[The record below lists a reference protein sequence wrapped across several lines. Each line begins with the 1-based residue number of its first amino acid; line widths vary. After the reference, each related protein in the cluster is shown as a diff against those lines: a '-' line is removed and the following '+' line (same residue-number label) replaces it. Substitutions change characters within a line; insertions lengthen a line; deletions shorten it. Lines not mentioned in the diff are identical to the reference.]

1 MKINYQKRTRRTFV
15 GLLSAL
21 AMALMLFNSASAQV
35 ASYGLSQLTGQ
46 TYQSLTGGTVITD
59 AAQLTSGTSDD
70 GFLHVVLPFAFPYN
84 GTTFD
89 SVTFSTN
96 YWIAFRHQSP
106 TAAEGRTSSNLFS
119 ATLPNNTL
127 APFFRDGNANFG
139 TTGQGEMRHGLVGT
153 TGVYVFEWFQATGNG
168 FSISG
173 TQRLTFQVRLHGP
186 ASTNPGRIE
195 YAYGPSQ
202 GTISTGA
209 TSIGIEN
216 ATGGT
221 GNYLNAVN
229 GLSNSTA
236 TTTTFP
242 GNGFVYRFDPP
253 APMVFNGA
261 QVLGVNNNPTLRG
274 ATNVPMYVVNVST
287 LNALT
292 PLSVSSITVN
302 PLTQNI
308 ANIDSVKIFY
318 TGSSSTFSTATQ
330 FGSALGSVTTGANAI
345 AGTQNLIPG
354 NNFFWITYNVSNTAV
369 LNDSLSGQVT
379 SVTVA
384 GTPQTP
390 TVTQSST
397 RRLIREPL
405 SGTYTVGTGGQYA
418 NLGAV
423 FADINSVGLSANVNL
438 DIISNITEP
447 ASAGLNQWAE
457 QGAGGYTL
465 TIRPTGPNRVIS
477 GNIPGSGV
485 ITIIGADRVIIDG
498 RIGGTGTG
506 RDLTIR
512 NEDNSTI
519 NVAVLLAGQT
529 TAVGGCNDVTI
540 RNTNLWAGPT
550 AGTTLGTAGI
560 QVQGTGAPGQNLII
574 TNNEFRRAFRAV
586 FVGVNAPTA
595 NYRGLQ
601 ITNNIMGSNNPTE
614 IIGGKGIEVGRATG
628 ALIQGN
634 HIFNV
639 GGDLSIT
646 AAGIDLITGADSAT
660 IENNKIYTVRSFSAA
675 YGIQLSAGNGHLLV
689 NNDIANIQTRNSSAT
704 TQLTNAFGFRIAAG
718 TGHRL
723 FHNTVHMSGDYT
735 STNATVAGSAAVS
748 ITATTITAQ
757 IRNNVFSN
765 TITSNATG
773 NKNMFIYWLPD
784 GYNFANLASTDFNN
798 YHLGS
803 ESYHFFAQ
811 RGTTFNT
818 NRIATFAAWQTA
830 SSRDTNSLAVNPRF
844 LSTTS
849 GLPNS
854 TAMNNQGTP
863 IATVTTDVNGAT
875 RSTTTPDMGA
885 HEYTPIPKDVAAVSL
900 SRNNVG
906 CFTNAEPIRAIIR
919 NTGADTLNFGTDT
932 LRIILNMTGTASAT
946 VNFTRST
953 GVLAPNDTLH
963 LILGSVNMSAF
974 GSYVLNATVNQQ
986 NDGFANNNAFGA
998 LSLQN
1003 VAPIS
1008 IPFAANF
1015 DGTTN
1020 NTLSALQTSGW
1031 SFIGSWIVGASGHG
1045 NPGNGLYSNIW
1056 SSNQTPSF
1064 TLPFAGQVL
1073 ANSSFAFNYRLVN
1086 FTNYGTATQTA
1097 YAPGAADSI
1106 WFDISTDC
1114 GGTFQRLYTINATT
1128 HVVDTNWASIN
1139 VPMAA
1144 YAGQNVIVR
1153 LRSQWATGD
1162 YFLDLD
1168 NIGITAPLSAFNLIA
1183 PPNNTRLVAGG
1194 QSSAT
1199 VNINWTRAIQGP
1211 ATYTWLVDTVGG
1223 NFSTPLVALPANNNG
1238 LDSNLTLT
1246 IGQIHNLLGTLG
1258 VAIGD
1263 SANVI
1268 WTIRAQL
1275 GTQTRQATQ
1284 TWAARLVRGT
1294 LTPLRLAVAP
1304 ISNGGATG
1312 TRGPTGLSNQAFLR
1326 VGTLVT
1332 RAELAAVNVDS
1343 GTSISWVALRQRA
1356 GANAAVRGHM
1366 TVYLINSPD
1375 TTTSYSRGTAWASI
1389 INGMT
1394 EVFSD
1399 SLTIRTTPGLLTMNF
1414 SQPFIYTGGAIQVA
1428 YSWVA
1433 VAPFATTGASY
1444 EANTAIAQGSAAAQG
1459 AAAPINLTTANAQF
1473 RPELT
1478 WGTDDR
1484 RANELEVIT
1493 LFAKGSN
1500 PRVIGSP
1507 EVVQAV
1513 VRNNGATVRNN
1524 VPVTLTVGGANSF
1537 TNTQTVATLGLDS
1550 TALVSFS
1557 GFSGTNLGFNNISV
1571 SVPADDISANN
1582 SKAWAQQ
1589 QTDSIFAYSDT
1600 VTTGLG
1606 AVGYG
1611 TGSGLL
1617 LSRFTVNGSRSVR
1630 AARMRIGAAAANVG
1644 NSVYAVV
1651 LNDSGVI
1658 LAQSAPIAIAT
1669 AQLNT
1674 WVVFPFANPVNVNNG
1689 NIYVGMAQTANA
1701 TAYSPLAFQAETPT
1715 RANAYYSATLTG
1727 ASLGQVA
1734 GFRLMI
1740 EAHLGAPVVPVDSL
1754 SFFVL
1759 RAPSNNTVVNLEGD
1773 PTQTVNIRWNRSVRS
1788 VGTTPVTYRWLLDVP
1803 GTTFTNPVVTV
1814 NTGTDTSLTLT
1825 YGQIVDTLAA
1835 RGIQVGQSFV
1845 GRWTVR
1851 AVSDTL
1857 NRLAVLP
1864 FNLTLNR
1871 GVMSSIEETEF
1882 SKSIMLYPNPAAYT
1896 AKLQV
1901 RGTDKDLMIT
1911 IVNAVGQEMQKFTA
1925 NSGVRSDIEIDL
1937 ANLNEGMYFVRISDG
1952 SNLAIKR
1959 LMIQR

>member
-1 MKINYQKRTRRTFV
+1 V

-106 TAAEGRTSSNLFS
+106 TALEGRTSSNLFS

-229 GLSNSTA
+229 GLSNNTA

-345 AGTQNLIPG
+345 AGTQNLNPG

-423 FADINSVGLSANVNL
+423 FVDINSLGLSANVNL

-485 ITIIGADRVIIDG
+485 ITLIGADRVIIDG

-512 NEDNSTI
+512 NEDNSAI

-574 TNNEFRRAFRAV
+574 TNNEFRRAYRAV
-586 FVGVNAPTA
+586 YVGVNAPTA

-601 ITNNIMGSNNPTE
+601 ITNNIIGSNDPTE

-660 IENNKIYTVRSFSAA
+660 ILNNKIYTVRTFSAA

-704 TQLTNAFGFRIAAG
+704 TQLTNAFGFRISAG

-748 ITATTITAQ
+748 ITATTVTAQ

-784 GYNFANLASTDFNN
+784 GYNFANLGSTNFNN

-830 SSRDTNSLAVNPRF
+830 SARDTNSLAVNPRF

-906 CFTNAEPIRAIIR
+906 CFTNAEPIRAIVR

-932 LRIILNMTGTASAT
+932 LRITLNMTGTASAT
-946 VNFTRST
+946 VNFTRSS

-1015 DGTTN
+1015 DGPTN
-1020 NTLSALQTSGW
+1020 NSIAALQAQGW
-1031 SFIGSWIVGASGHG
+1031 TIASPWIVGAGGHG
-1045 NPGNGLYSNIW
+1045 NPGNGLYVNIYN
-1056 SSNQTPSF
+1056 STANLTPSF
-1064 TLPFAGQVL
+1064 TLPLAGPIFP
-1073 ANSSFAFNYRLVN
+1073 ASSFQFSYRLLN
-1086 FTNYGTATQTA
+1086 FSSYPANTYT
-1097 YAPGAADSI
+1097 PSAADSI
-1106 WFDISTDC
+1106 WFEASTDC
-1114 GGTFQRLYTINATT
+1114 GVSWQRLYKIDSSS
-1128 HVVDTNWASIN
+1128 HIVDTLWRNISI
-1139 VPMAA
+1139 PMAS
-1144 YAGQNVIVR
+1144 YAGQNVLIRV
-1153 LRSQWATGD
+1153 RSQWATGD
-1162 YFLDLD
+1162 YYFDMD
-1168 NIGITAPLSAFNLIA
+1168 NVGIALPLNAFNLVA
-1183 PPNNTRLVAGG
+1183 PANNARVVAAGS
-1194 QSSAT
+1194 SSAT
-1199 VNINWTRAIQGP
+1199 INVNWTRAVQGP
-1211 ATYTWLVDTVGG
+1211 ATYTWVVDLPNG

-1238 LDSNLTLT
+1238 LDTNLTLT
-1246 IGQIHNLLGTLG
+1246 IGQIHALLGSLN

-1263 SANVI
+1263 SVDII
-1268 WTIRAQL
+1268 WSVRAQL
-1275 GTQTRQATQ
+1275 GTQSLLAAAPRS
-1284 TWAARLVRGT
+1284 ARLVRGA
-1294 LTPLRLAVAP
+1294 LAPLRAAIAP
-1304 ISNGGATG
+1304 TFTNSATG
-1312 TRGPTGLSNQAFLR
+1312 TRGPTGASAQAFLR
-1326 VGTLVT
+1326 VAAIVT
-1332 RAELAAVNVDS
+1332 KSELAAASIDS
-1343 GTSISWVALRQRA
+1343 GTSLVNVSFRA
-1356 GANAAVRGHM
+1356 TTGAASAVRGRM
-1366 TVYLINSPD
+1366 IMYMRNASDTVSV
-1375 TTTSYSRGTAWASI
+1375 YSRGAAWTGAI
-1389 INGMT
+1389 QGLQ
-1394 EVFSD
+1394 VVHDD
-1399 SLTIRTTPGLLTMNF
+1399 SLTVRTTPGLMTLNF
-1414 SQPFIYTGGAIQVA
+1414 TQPFVYTGGALELA
-1428 YSWVA
+1428 YEWA
-1433 VAPFATTGASY
+1433 ATGPFAATGAAY
-1444 EANTAIAQGSAAAQG
+1444 AANSARPSSSAAAQS
-1459 AAAPINLTTANAQF
+1459 ATVFPTNLTTTTNSQF

-1478 WGTDDR
+1478 WGADDR
-1484 RANELEVIT
+1484 KENDLEVIT
-1493 LFAKGSN
+1493 LFARGQN
-1500 PRVIGSP
+1500 PRQWGAP
-1507 EVVQAV
+1507 EVVQAIVRNNSYV
-1513 VRNNGATVRNN
+1513 VRNNVA
-1524 VPVTLTVGGANSF
+1524 VTLNVAGANTF
-1537 TNTQTVATLGLDS
+1537 TNTQTIATLGVDS
-1550 TALVSFS
+1550 STLVTFS
-1557 GFSGTNLGFNNISV
+1557 GFSGTALGFNNLTV
-1571 SVPADDISANN
+1571 SVPNDERNSNN
-1582 SKAWAQQ
+1582 SRVWAQQ
-1589 QTDSIFAYSDT
+1589 QTDSIYSYNDT
-1600 VTTGLG
+1600 VTAGLG
-1606 AVGYG
+1606 SVGYN

-1617 LSRFTVNGSRSVR
+1617 LARFSVNGHRSIR
-1630 AARMRIGAAAANVG
+1630 AARMRIGQAPEIVG
-1644 NSVYAVV
+1644 NALSAVV
-1651 LNDSGVI
+1651 TNDSGVI
-1658 LAQSAPIAIAT
+1658 IAQSAPITIAT
-1669 AQLNT
+1669 GQLNT
-1674 WVVFPFANPVNVNNG
+1674 WVVFTFPNPVNINNG
-1689 NIYVGMAQTANA
+1689 NFFIGMAQPANA
-1701 TAYSPLAFQAETPT
+1701 TGYFPMAFQAENPT
-1715 RANAYYSATLTG
+1715 RANAYFTAPLIGGVPAPVT
-1727 ASLGQVA
+1727 

-1740 EAHLGAPVVPVDSL
+1740 EAHVGAPVIPVDSL
-1754 SFFVL
+1754 SRFSLV
-1759 RAPSNNTVVNLEGD
+1759 APGNNTVVNLQGD
-1773 PTQTVNIRWNRSVRS
+1773 PAQTVNIRWNQSRRS
-1788 VGTTPVTYRWLLDVP
+1788 VGTTPVTYQWLLDLP
-1803 GTTFTNPVVTV
+1803 GTTFTNPVVRV
-1814 NTGTDTSLTLT
+1814 NAGTDTSLTFT

-1835 RGIQVGQSFV
+1835 KGIAVGAGFV

-1851 AVSDTL
+1851 ATSDSL
-1857 NRLAVLP
+1857 NRLATLP
-1864 FNLTLNR
+1864 FNITLNR
-1871 GVMSSIEETEF
+1871 GVMTSIEETDF
-1882 SKSIMLYPNPAAYT
+1882 SKSIVIYPNPAAYT

-1901 RGTDKDLMIT
+1901 TGSDKDLAIT
-1911 IVNAVGQEMQKFTA
+1911 VVNAVGQEMKKFTV
-1925 NSGVRSDIEIDL
+1925 NSGVRNEIEIDL
-1937 ANLNEGMYFVRISDG
+1937 ANLNEGLYFVRISDG
-1952 SNLAIKR
+1952 SNMAIKR

>member
-1 MKINYQKRTRRTFV
+1 M

-21 AMALMLFNSASAQV
+21 AMALMLFNSAYAQV

-96 YWIAFRHQSP
+96 YWIAFGHQSP
-106 TAAEGRTSSNLFS
+106 TAAQGRTSSNLFTS
-119 ATLPNNTL
+119 TLPNNTL

-168 FSISG
+168 FSVSG

-195 YAYGPSQ
+195 YAYGPTV

-216 ATGGT
+216 ATSGT
-221 GNYLNAVN
+221 GNYLNAIN

-253 APMVFNGA
+253 APMIFNGA
-261 QVLGVNNNPTLRG
+261 TVLGVNNNPTLRG

-345 AGTQNLIPG
+345 TGTQNLIPG

-423 FADINSVGLSANVNL
+423 FTDINSLGLSANVNL
-438 DIISNITEP
+438 DIVSNITEP

-477 GNIPGSGV
+477 GNIAGGGV
-485 ITIIGADRVIIDG
+485 IALIGADRVIIDG
-498 RIGGTGTG
+498 RIGGTGSG

-512 NEDNSTI
+512 NEDNSAI

-574 TNNEFRRAFRAV
+574 TNNEFRRAYRAV
-586 FVGVNAPTA
+586 YVGVNAPTA

-601 ITNNIMGSNNPTE
+601 ITNNIIGSNDPTE
-614 IIGGKGIEVGRATG
+614 IIGAKGIEVGRATG

-660 IENNKIYTVRSFSAA
+660 IQNNKIYTVRTFSAA
-675 YGIQLSAGNGHLLV
+675 YGIQLSAGNGHLVV

-704 TQLTNAFGFRIAAG
+704 TQLTNAFGFRISAG

-748 ITATTITAQ
+748 ITATAVTAQ

-784 GYNFANLASTDFNN
+784 GYNFANLGTTDFNN

-830 SSRDTNSLAVNPRF
+830 SARDTNSLAVNPRF

-932 LRIILNMTGTASAT
+932 LRITLNMTGTASAT
-946 VNFTRST
+946 VNFTRSS

-998 LSLQN
+998 LNLQN

-1015 DGTTN
+1015 DGPTN
-1020 NTLSALQTSGW
+1020 NSIAALQAQGW
-1031 SFIGSWIVGASGHG
+1031 TIASPWIVGAGGHG
-1045 NPGNGLYSNIW
+1045 NPGNGLYVNIY
-1056 SSNQTPSF
+1056 NATANLTPSF
-1064 TLPFAGQVL
+1064 TFPLAGPIFP
-1073 ANSSFAFNYRLVN
+1073 ASSFQFSYRLLN
-1086 FTNYGTATQTA
+1086 FASYPANTYT
-1097 YAPGAADSI
+1097 PSAADSI
-1106 WFDISTDC
+1106 WFEASTDC
-1114 GGTFQRLYTINATT
+1114 GVSWQRLYKIDSSS
-1128 HVVDTNWASIN
+1128 HIVDTLWRNISI
-1139 VPMAA
+1139 PMAS
-1144 YAGQNVIVR
+1144 YAGQNVLIRV
-1153 LRSQWATGD
+1153 RSQWATGD
-1162 YFLDLD
+1162 YYFDMD
-1168 NIGITAPLSAFNLIA
+1168 NVGIALPLSAFNLVGPA
-1183 PPNNTRLVAGG
+1183 NNARVVAAGS
-1194 QSSAT
+1194 SSAT
-1199 VNINWTRAIQGP
+1199 INVNWTRAVQGP
-1211 ATYTWLVDTVGG
+1211 ATYTWVVDLPNG

-1238 LDSNLTLT
+1238 LDTNLTLT
-1246 IGQIHNLLGTLG
+1246 IGQIHALLGSLN

-1263 SANVI
+1263 SVDII
-1268 WTIRAQL
+1268 WSVRAQL
-1275 GTQTRQATQ
+1275 GTQSLLAT
-1284 TWAARLVRGT
+1284 APRSARLVRGT
-1294 LTPLRLAVAP
+1294 LAPLRFTAAPVA
-1304 ISNGGATG
+1304 NGGT
-1312 TRGPTGLSNQAFLR
+1312 TGLRAPN
-1326 VGTLVT
+1326 GTAGHT
-1332 RAELAAVNVDS
+1332 FFRAASFVPASELAAAGIDS
-1343 GTSISWVALRQRA
+1343 GETILSMALRTTA
-1356 GANAAVRGHM
+1356 GASSAARGNFTLYLSNGQNATYTRGTGWTNAINGLNVHHNDSVTLPTGAGTM
-1366 TVYLINSPD
+1366 TVS
-1375 TTTSYSRGTAWASI
+1375 
-1389 INGMT
+1389 
-1394 EVFSD
+1394 
-1399 SLTIRTTPGLLTMNF
+1399 F
-1414 SQPFIYTGGAIQVA
+1414 SQPFVYTGGSIELA
-1428 YSWVA
+1428 YEWNGS
-1433 VAPFATTGASY
+1433 APFATTGAVY
-1444 EANTAIAQGSAAAQG
+1444 AANTAIAASLVSAASAT
-1459 AAAPINLTTANAQF
+1459 AAPATMGSTAF
-1473 RPELT
+1473 RPEFI
-1478 WGTDDR
+1478 WGVDDR
-1484 RANELEVIT
+1484 KANDIEVIA
-1493 LFAKGSN
+1493 LFAKGQN
-1500 PRVIGSP
+1500 PRTWGSP

-1513 VRNNGATVRNN
+1513 VRNNSFQVRSN
-1524 VPVTLTVGGANSF
+1524 VAVTLNVAGANTF
-1537 TNTQTVATLGLDS
+1537 TNSQTVASLGIDS
-1550 TALVSFS
+1550 VSTVNFAN
-1557 GFSGTNLGFNNISV
+1557 FSGTALGFNNMTV
-1571 SVPADDISANN
+1571 SVPNDDVNANN
-1582 SKAWAQQ
+1582 ARSWVQR
-1589 QTDSIFAYSDT
+1589 QTDSIYSYNDSSL
-1600 VTTGLG
+1600 TGLG
-1606 AVGYG
+1606 GVGYN

-1617 LSRFTVNGSRSVR
+1617 LTRYSVTGHRSIR
-1630 AARMRIGAAAANVG
+1630 AARMRISNTAAILG
-1644 NSVYAVV
+1644 NGLYAVV

-1658 LAQSAPIAIAT
+1658 LAQSAPRVIAAADT
-1669 AQLNT
+1669 AQ
-1674 WVVFPFANPVNVNNG
+1674 WVVFTFPNPVNVNNG
-1689 NIYVGMAQTANA
+1689 NFYIGMAQPANA
-1701 TAYSPLAFQAETPT
+1701 TTGYFPMAFQAENPT
-1715 RANAYYSATLTG
+1715 RENAYYTAALNGTGLAT
-1727 ASLGQVA
+1727 VA

-1740 EAHLGAPVVPVDSL
+1740 EAHVGAPVIPVDSL
-1754 SFFVL
+1754 SRFSLVT
-1759 RAPSNNTVVNLEGD
+1759 PGNNTVLTLEGD
-1773 PTQTVNIRWNRSVRS
+1773 PTQTVNIRWRQSQRS
-1788 VGTTPVTYRWLLDVP
+1788 VGTTPVSYQWLLDVP
-1803 GTTFTNPVVTV
+1803 GTTFTNPVVRV
-1814 NTGTDTSLTLT
+1814 NAGTDTSLTLT

-1835 RGIQVGQSFV
+1835 RGVAVGAGFV

-1851 AVSDTL
+1851 ASSDSL
-1857 NRLAVLP
+1857 SRLATLP
-1864 FNLTLNR
+1864 FNITLNR
-1871 GVMSSIEETEF
+1871 GVMTSIEETEF
-1882 SKSIMLYPNPAAYT
+1882 SKSIVLYPNPAAYT

-1901 RGTDKDLMIT
+1901 TGSDKDLAIT
-1911 IVNAVGQEMQKFTA
+1911 IVNAVGQEMKKFTV
-1925 NSGVRSDIEIDL
+1925 NSGVRSEIEIDL
-1937 ANLNEGMYFVRISDG
+1937 ANLNEGLYFVRISDG
-1952 SNLAIKR
+1952 SNMAIKR